1 MASLA
6 SIDKGVRI
14 AKLAA
19 NVEKRRGGGDN
30 ETESDF
36 QNVRDRP
43 RKDEEE
49 QKRKTRI
56 MRRGRE
62 SMKTIVR
69 KSELL
74 LCKVVVQPACQPQPP
89 ASGLHTITYHSYIQ
103 TDRQTDRRHYTLPPA
118 LPLSQLSLLPTR
130 CEARAETAKTVILFA
145 PLPLFNH
152 RVMRGPK
159 HRREQADQRNFTPHE
174 SEWPRPA
181 GPPTDEV
188 HAPLA
193 DVADYETRERHE

>member
-14 AKLAA
+14 ATLAA

-89 ASGLHTITYHSYIQ
+89 ASGLHTITYHSYRQ
-103 TDRQTDRRHYTLPPA
+103 TDRQTA
-118 LPLSQLSLLPTR
+118 L
-130 CEARAETAKTVILFA
+130 
-145 PLPLFNH
+145 
-152 RVMRGPK
+152 
-159 HRREQADQRNFTPHE
+159 
-174 SEWPRPA
+174 
-181 GPPTDEV
+181 
-188 HAPLA
+188 HATSSA
-193 DVADYETRERHE
+193 AIVAVVAAANAM